1 MSQPKDLGIY
11 LPETKKFYYLEAGDS
26 WVGNTVDRVR
36 KTLTQRGLIKISFD
50 NLQKQMNYDILSLKD
65 ATEKDYDL
73 VPIYISKHIEQLY
86 KNKDNA
92 AQGAF
97 K

>member
-11 LPETKKFYYLEAGDS
+11 LPAQKKFYYLEAGES

-36 KTLTQRGLIKISFD
+36 KTLTQRGLIKIDFTS
-50 NLQKQMNYDILSLKD
+50 LQKQMDYQIMSLKE
-65 ATEKDYDL
+65 AEQKDYDL

-86 KNKDNA
+86 AKQTKSKK
-92 AQGAF
+92 GTF

>member
-36 KTLTQRGLIKISFD
+36 KALTQRGLMKITFD
-50 NLQKQMNYDILSLKD
+50 SMQKQMNYDVLSLKD
-65 ATEKDYDL
+65 ATDKDYDL
-73 VPIYISKHIEQLY
+73 VPIYISKHIEELY
-86 KNKDNA
+86 KNKDKQTN
-92 AQGAF
+92 GAF

>member
-11 LPETKKFYYLEAGDS
+11 LPSEKKFYYLEAGEN

-36 KTLTQRGLIKISFD
+36 KTLTQRGLIKINFD
-50 NLQKQMNYDILSLKD
+50 SLQKQMDYNIISIKE
-65 ATEKDYDL
+65 AETKDYHM

-86 KNKDNA
+86 KNKK
-92 AQGAF
+92 QQKGTF

>member
-36 KTLTQRGLIKISFD
+36 KALTQRGLMKISFD
-50 NLQKQMNYDILSLKD
+50 SMQKQMNYDVMTLKD
-65 ATEKDYDL
+65 ATSKDYDL
-73 VPIYISKHIEQLY
+73 VPIYISKHIEELY
-86 KNKDNA
+86 KDKD
-92 AQGAF
+92 QESKGAF

>member
-1 MSQPKDLGIY
+1 MSQSKDLGVY
-11 LPETKKFYYLEAGDS
+11 LPNVKKFYYLEAGES

-36 KTLTQRGLIKISFD
+36 KTLTQRGLIKITFD
-50 NLQKQMNYDILSLKD
+50 TSQKQMNYEVITLGEAK
-65 ATEKDYDL
+65 KRDYVL

-86 KNKDNA
+86 KTKDSDVK
-92 AQGAF
+92 GAF

>member
-1 MSQPKDLGIY
+1 MSQLKDLGIY
-11 LPETKKFYYLEAGDS
+11 LPSEKKFYYLEAGES

-36 KTLTQRGLIKISFD
+36 KALTQRGLIKIDYTS
-50 NLQKQMNYDILSLKD
+50 LQKQMNYQVISLKE
-65 ATEKDYDL
+65 AEQKDYDL

-86 KNKDNA
+86 SKKTKSKK
-92 AQGAF
+92 GTF